1 MAYTTIDNP
10 GLFFN
15 TVLYTGNGS
24 TNAITG
30 VDFQPDWVWLKRR
43 DGSGNHNL
51 YDAVRGATKYLESSS
66 TAPDQTQ
73 SAGLTAFDSD
83 GFTLGS
89 NANMNGSSQTF
100 VSWNW
105 SAGTGQGSSNTDG
118 TINTTYTSVN
128 TTAGFSISK
137 FTGTGSA
144 ATVGHGLGAVPKW
157 YMVKNITTNSL
168 QWRVYHAS
176 LGATK
181 HMALDATQAVGT
193 ASSIFNDTEPTSTVF
208 SIGTDNGS
216 NKSGDSHVAYCFAE
230 KKGYSKFGSYTGNN
244 STTGVFVYTGFTP
257 AFVIIKRTD
266 TTGDWRIYDNK
277 RFRAGGPSNKLNYL
291 EPNTSDA
298 EASTDSGGSWDML
311 SNGFRF
317 YTSEAEINASGS
329 YIYMA
334 FAKNPFVTAGTKAA
348 GTAT

>member
-1 MAYTTIDNP
+1 MAYTIIDNP
-10 GLFFN
+10 TSFFN
-15 TVLYTGNGS
+15 TVLYTGNAS

-30 VDFQPDWVWLKRR
+30 VGFQPDWVWLKRR
-43 DGSGNHNL
+43 DGTGNHNL

-89 NANMNGSSQTF
+89 NTNMNGSSNSY

-181 HMALDATQAVGT
+181 HLALEATQAEGT
-193 ASSIFNDTEPTSTVF
+193 ASSVFNNTEPTSTVF

-230 KKGYSKFGSYTGNN
+230 VKGYNKF
-244 STTGVFVYTGFTP
+244 
-257 AFVIIKRTD
+257 
-266 TTGDWRIYDNK
+266 
-277 RFRAGGPSNKLNYL
+277 
-291 EPNTSDA
+291 
-298 EASTDSGGSWDML
+298 
-311 SNGFRF
+311 
-317 YTSEAEINASGS
+317 
-329 YIYMA
+329 
-334 FAKNPFVTAGTKAA
+334 
-348 GTAT
+348 

>member
-15 TVLYTGNGS
+15 TVLYTGNAS

-30 VDFQPDWVWLKRR
+30 VGFQPDWVWLKRR
-43 DGSGNHNL
+43 DGTGNHNL

-66 TAPDQTQ
+66 TANEQTQ

-89 NANMNGSSQTF
+89 NTNMNGSSQTF

-144 ATVGHGLGAVPKW
+144 ATVGHGLGAIPKW
-157 YMVKNITTNSL
+157 YMVKNMTTNSL

-181 HMALDATQAVGT
+181 HMALDDPQAVGT

-230 KKGYSKFGSYTGNN
+230 VKGYSKFGQYTANANADGP
-244 STTGVFVYTGFTP
+244 FVYTGFKP
-257 AFVIIKRTD
+257 AWLLLK
-266 TTGDWRIYDNK
+266 
-277 RFRAGGPSNKLNYL
+277 ASNN
-291 EPNTSDA
+291 
-298 EASTDSGGSWDML
+298 GSWEWRLSDSTRTAFNSSTYHNL
-311 SNGFRF
+311 FPSASAAETNHEKDVDYYSNGFKLR
-317 YTSEAEINASGS
+317 TSGNGVNASG
-329 YIYMA
+329 YNVLYFA
-334 FAKNPFVTAGTKAA
+334 FAENPFVTAGTKAA
-348 GTAT
+348 GTAR

>member
-1 MAYTTIDNP
+1 MAYTIIDNP
-10 GLFFN
+10 TSFFN
-15 TVLYTGNGS
+15 TVLYTGNAS

-30 VDFQPDWVWLKRR
+30 VGFQPDWVWLKRR
-43 DGSGNHNL
+43 DGTGNHNL

-89 NANMNGSSQTF
+89 NTNMNGSSNSY

-144 ATVGHGLGAVPKW
+144 ATVGHGLGAVPKM

-181 HMALDATQAVGT
+181 HLALEATQAEGT
-193 ASSIFNDTEPTSTVF
+193 ASSVFNNTEPTSTVF

-230 KKGYSKFGSYTGNN
+230 VKGYSKFGSYTGSGNAD
-244 STTGVFVYTGFTP
+244 GAFIYTGFKP
-257 AFVIIKRTD
+257 AFVLLKVSSTTNNWNMFDDKRPGFNEID
-266 TTGDWRIYDNK
+266 QRL
-277 RFRAGGPSNKLNYL
+277 F
-291 EPNTSDA
+291 PNLSDA
-298 EASTDSGGSWDML
+298 EQDGTAAVDFL
-311 SNGFRF
+311 SNGFKFRNTNDN
-317 YTSEAEINASGS
+317 YNASS
-329 YIYMA
+329 ATYIYMA
-334 FAKNPFVTAGTKAA
+334 FAKAPFVTSGTKAA
-348 GTAT
+348 GTAK

>member
-1 MAYTTIDNP
+1 MAYTVIDNP
-10 GLFFN
+10 TSFFN
-15 TVLYTGNGS
+15 TVLYTGNAS

-30 VDFQPDWVWLKRR
+30 VGFQPDWVWLKRR
-43 DGSGNHNL
+43 DGTGNHNL

-89 NANMNGSSQTF
+89 NTNMNGSSNSY

-144 ATVGHGLGAVPKW
+144 ATVGHGLGAVPKM

-181 HMALDATQAVGT
+181 HLALEATQAEGT
-193 ASSIFNDTEPTSTVF
+193 ASSVFNNTEPTSTVF

-230 KKGYSKFGSYTGNN
+230 VKGYSKFGSYTGSGNAD
-244 STTGVFVYTGFTP
+244 GAFIYTGFKP
-257 AFVIIKRTD
+257 AFVLLKVSSTTNNWNMFDDKRPGFNEID
-266 TTGDWRIYDNK
+266 QRL
-277 RFRAGGPSNKLNYL
+277 F
-291 EPNTSDA
+291 PNLSDA
-298 EASTDSGGSWDML
+298 EQDGTAAVDFL
-311 SNGFRF
+311 SNGFKFRNTNDN
-317 YTSEAEINASGS
+317 YNASS
-329 YIYMA
+329 ATYIYMA
-334 FAKNPFVTAGTKAA
+334 FAKAPFVTAGTKAA
-348 GTAT
+348 GTAK

>member
-1 MAYTTIDNP
+1 MAYTIIDNP
-10 GLFFN
+10 TSFFN
-15 TVLYTGNGS
+15 TVLYTGNAS

-30 VDFQPDWVWLKRR
+30 VGFQPDWVWLKRR
-43 DGSGNHNL
+43 DGTGNHNL

-89 NANMNGSSQTF
+89 NTNMNGSSNSY

-144 ATVGHGLGAVPKW
+144 ATVGHGLGAVPKM

-181 HMALDATQAVGT
+181 HLALEATQAEGT
-193 ASSIFNDTEPTSTVF
+193 ASSVFNNTEPTSTVF

-230 KKGYSKFGSYTGNN
+230 VKGYSKFGSYTGSGNAD
-244 STTGVFVYTGFTP
+244 GAFIYTGFKP
-257 AFVIIKRTD
+257 AFVLLKVSSTTNNWNMFDDKRPGFNEID
-266 TTGDWRIYDNK
+266 QRL
-277 RFRAGGPSNKLNYL
+277 F
-291 EPNTSDA
+291 PNLSDA
-298 EASTDSGGSWDML
+298 EQDGTAAVDFL
-311 SNGFRF
+311 SNGFKFRNTNDN
-317 YTSEAEINASGS
+317 YNASGAT
-329 YIYMA
+329 YLYMA
-334 FAKNPFVTAGTKAA
+334 FAKSPFVTGGTKAA
-348 GTAT
+348 GTAV

>member
-1 MAYTTIDNP
+1 MSYTIIDIP
-10 GLFFN
+10 TSFFN
-15 TVLYTGNGS
+15 TVLYTGNAS

-30 VDFQPDWVWLKRR
+30 VGFQPDWVWLKRR
-43 DGSGNHNL
+43 DGTGNHNL

-89 NANMNGSSQTF
+89 NTNMNGNSNTH

-144 ATVGHGLGAVPKW
+144 ATVGHGLSAVPKW

-181 HMALDATQAVGT
+181 HLGLEATQAEGT
-193 ASSIFNDTEPTSTVF
+193 ASSVFNNTEPTSTVF

-230 KKGYSKFGSYTGNN
+230 VKGYSKFGSYTGSGNAD
-244 STTGVFVYTGFTP
+244 GAFIYTGFKP
-257 AFVIIKRTD
+257 AFVLLKVSSTTNNWNMFDDKRPGFNEID
-266 TTGDWRIYDNK
+266 QRL
-277 RFRAGGPSNKLNYL
+277 F
-291 EPNTSDA
+291 PNLSDA
-298 EASTDSGGSWDML
+298 EQDGTAAVDFL
-311 SNGFRF
+311 SNGFKFRNTNDN
-317 YTSEAEINASGS
+317 YNASS
-329 YIYMA
+329 ATYIYMA
-334 FAKNPFVTAGTKAA
+334 FAKAPFVTSGTKAA
-348 GTAT
+348 GTAV

>member
-1 MAYTTIDNP
+1 MAYTVIDNP
-10 GLFFN
+10 TSFFN
-15 TVLYTGNGS
+15 TVLYTGNAS

-30 VDFQPDWVWLKRR
+30 VGFQPDWVWLKRR
-43 DGSGNHNL
+43 DGTGNHNL

-89 NANMNGSSQTF
+89 NTNMNGSSNSY

-144 ATVGHGLGAVPKW
+144 ATVGHGLGAVPKM

-181 HMALDATQAVGT
+181 HLALEATQAEGT
-193 ASSIFNDTEPTSTVF
+193 ASSVFNNTEPTSTVF

-230 KKGYSKFGSYTGNN
+230 VKGYSKFGSYTGSGNAD
-244 STTGVFVYTGFTP
+244 GAFIYTGFKP
-257 AFVIIKRTD
+257 AFVLLKVSSTTNNWNMFDDKRPGFNEID
-266 TTGDWRIYDNK
+266 QRL
-277 RFRAGGPSNKLNYL
+277 F
-291 EPNTSDA
+291 PNLSDA
-298 EASTDSGGSWDML
+298 EQDGTAAVDFL
-311 SNGFRF
+311 SNGFKFRNTNDN
-317 YTSEAEINASGS
+317 YNASS
-329 YIYMA
+329 ATYIYMA
-334 FAKNPFVTAGTKAA
+334 FAKAPFVTSGTKAA
-348 GTAT
+348 GTAV

>member
-1 MAYTTIDNP
+1 MAYTTIDNSTS
-10 GLFFN
+10 FFN
-15 TVLYTGNGS
+15 TVLYTGNAS

-30 VDFQPDWVWLKRR
+30 IGFQPDWVWLKRR

-89 NANMNGSSQTF
+89 NTNMNGNSQSF

-144 ATVGHGLGAVPKW
+144 ATVGHGLGAVPKM

-181 HMALDATQAVGT
+181 HMALEATQAEGT
-193 ASSIFNDTEPTSTVF
+193 ASSVFNNTEPTSTVF

-230 KKGYSKFGSYTGNN
+230 VKGYSKFGSYVGNN
-244 STTGVFVYTGFTP
+244 NADGVFIYTGFKP
-257 AFVIIKRTD
+257 ALTIIKNSGS
-266 TTGDWRIYDNK
+266 TGPWYLFDNK
-277 RFRAGGPSNKLNYL
+277 RPGFNVINVEITANS
-291 EPNTSDA
+291 SDS
-298 EASTDSGGSWDML
+298 EATDVSLDFL
-311 SNGFRF
+311 SNGFKLRK
-317 YTSEAEINASGS
+317 TGTGVNGDGNS

-334 FAKNPFVTAGTKAA
+334 FAEAPFVTAGTKAA
-348 GTAT
+348 GTAV